1 MIQYLKNEE
10 AKITSNKIYPSD
22 LTNEQWGIIEPL
34 ILEAKPNGRP
44 RTVDI
49 RNVVDAILYIC
60 RTGSQ
65 WRYLPEKYPPRST
78 VYEYFSHWQ
87 IDGVWDQINKVLREQ
102 VRIQADRSPTP
113 TASIIDSQTVKS
125 TQESTIESGYDGGKK
140 IKGRKRHIAVDV
152 LGLLISIVIHSAAI
166 TDRDGAKFVIEH
178 ALKTYPTIQIFWA
191 DGGYTGK
198 LIDWVLSTWQRILEI
213 IKRPRGKFKIVQW
226 RWIVERTFGWLS
238 RYRRLSKD
246 YERYPK
252 HSGAWAKVAMI
263 NLMIHRLQPG

>member
-34 ILEAKPNGRP
+34 IPEAKPNGRP

-140 IKGRKRHIAVDV
+140 N
-152 LGLLISIVIHSAAI
+152 
-166 TDRDGAKFVIEH
+166 
-178 ALKTYPTIQIFWA
+178 
-191 DGGYTGK
+191 
-198 LIDWVLSTWQRILEI
+198 QR
-213 IKRPRGKFKIVQW
+213 
-226 RWIVERTFGWLS
+226 
-238 RYRRLSKD
+238 
-246 YERYPK
+246 
-252 HSGAWAKVAMI
+252 A
-263 NLMIHRLQPG
+263 